1 VIKITVKWSD
11 SVERQAKALLS
22 AFNDENLRKDMDD
35 LIFNYLKNFKDIIY
49 FTGIGK
55 NMHVAARVSDTFN
68 SLGIRSIFVDP
79 IETLHGNM
87 GIFTGK
93 EILIA
98 ISKSGETE
106 ELINFIKTYKSLGYG
121 DIILFTSN
129 SNSTLAKMVKKVI
142 TVKILKEGDHLNLAP
157 ISSTMIF
164 GVLLDAIAVQLSSER
179 NFTKND
185 FIKNHPGGSLG
196 RTRVAIN

>member
-1 VIKITVKWSD
+1 
-11 SVERQAKALLS
+11 
-22 AFNDENLRKDMDD
+22 
-35 LIFNYLKNFKDIIY
+35 
-49 FTGIGK
+49 
-55 NMHVAARVSDTFN
+55 MHVAARVSDTFN